1 MKNYG
6 IYITDN
12 FIRFGRTALN
22 LQNETTIREQEIN
35 IAFLKEAEIVVAIKK
50 FLKENRFSSENL
62 TLIMPRTQAS
72 LRYLKVASLDD
83 NEINQKVIEELNK
96 QFPYKSED
104 LIIDYTV
111 LQKSEDGN
119 THLMLVAI
127 QKEIILK
134 QLAVI
139 KQAGLAPVDIEVGSI
154 SLFNQFCQENRM
166 PAGYLLINFDDSF
179 IEIMYI
185 NAGKLIFSRVVNFTG
200 VLEKEEFL
208 RNLNVTVT
216 LLKDENNQID
226 KIVLSGRGVD
236 LEEFSRSLQE
246 ALPYLV
252 EIDDTL
258 NVMKALILKDKPDI
272 LRMDLVPQEVTFQK
286 KREKSQRSFFYLI
299 TLALLNL
306 SLIANIVFL
315 KVRAREEYLYL
326 LKLEV
331 NKADVQT
338 AALQKNML
346 KAQLLQNYSN
356 SNRQTLALLSELYRK
371 APEGL
376 YFSSLNISQKKIP
389 ATIVITG
396 NAKDSQTVLKF
407 NNALKE
413 IDFIHKA
420 DIDYITKQSS
430 QQQEAVEF
438 KITLV
443 L

>member
-1 MKNYG
+1 VKNYG

-12 FIRFGRTALN
+12 FIRFARTALN

-35 IAFLKEAEIVVAIKK
+35 IAFLKEAEIVTAIKK

-62 TLIMPRTQAS
+62 TLIIPRTQVS
-72 LRYLKVASLDD
+72 IRYLKVASLNDK
-83 NEINQKVIEELNK
+83 EINQKVIDELSK

-104 LIIDYTV
+104 LIIDYTL
-111 LQKSEDGN
+111 LQKTDNGN
-119 THLMLVAI
+119 THLMLVVI
-127 QKEIILK
+127 QKEIILR
-134 QLAVI
+134 QLAII
-139 KQAGLAPVDIEVGSI
+139 KQAGLVPLDIEVGSI
-154 SLFNQFCQENRM
+154 SLFNQFCLQSRM

-179 IEIMYI
+179 MEIMYI
-185 NAGKLIFSRVVNFTG
+185 NTGKLIFSHVVSFTG

-208 RNLNVTVT
+208 RDLNVTAAV
-216 LLKDENNQID
+216 LKNENNQID
-226 KIVLSGRGVD
+226 KIILSGGRVD
-236 LEEFSRSLQE
+236 LGEFSRSLQG
-246 ALPYLV
+246 ALSYVV

-258 NVMKALILKDKPDI
+258 NVMKALTLKDKPDI
-272 LRMDLVPQEVTFQK
+272 LRMDFVPQEVTFQK
-286 KREKSQRSFFYLI
+286 KKEKSRRSFFYFI

-306 SLIANIVFL
+306 SLITNIVFL
-315 KVRAREEYLYL
+315 KVKAKEEYLYL

-331 NKADVQT
+331 NKADAKT
-338 AALQKNML
+338 LALQKNML
-346 KAQLLQNYSN
+346 KAQLLQNYFN
-356 SNRQTLALLSELYRK
+356 SNRLTLVLLAELYRK

-376 YFSSLNISQKKIP
+376 YFSSLNISHKKIP
-389 ATIVITG
+389 GTIVITG
-396 NAKDSQTVLKF
+396 QGKDSQTVLKF

-413 IDFIHKA
+413 IDLINKA